1 MPAAEP
7 RNPFYA
13 LLMVSSVLFVGTVL
27 GVAVI
32 PVLEQKAT
40 EAGEPPPP
48 SAWRDA
54 VREQGVVWLLY
65 EVAAMVVFGL
75 ASMALDRYR
84 RLQAEQQAAAT
95 SVSRAEFNSP
105 SAPPSE

>member
-1 MPAAEP
+1 MPSTSEP

-13 LLMVSSVLFVGTVL
+13 LLMIASVLFVVTVL
-27 GVAVI
+27 AVGVI
-32 PVLEQKAT
+32 PVLEQKAAD
-40 EAGEPPPP
+40 AGEPPPP

-54 VREQGVVWLLY
+54 LREQGWVWLLY

-84 RLQAEQQAAAT
+84 RLQAEQAAA
-95 SVSRAEFNSP
+95 APADP
-105 SAPPSE
+105 SAERPT